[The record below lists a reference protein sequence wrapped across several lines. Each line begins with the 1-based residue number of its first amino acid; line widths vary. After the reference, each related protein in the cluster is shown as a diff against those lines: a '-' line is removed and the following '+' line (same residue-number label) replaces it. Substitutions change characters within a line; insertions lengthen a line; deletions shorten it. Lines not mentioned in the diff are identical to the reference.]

1 MKSHRRPAN
10 AIAVAACATALA
22 AVACGGGSTPTSG
35 SSSPPGPSPTQIVT
49 LSNAPLN
56 TNDFQSGA
64 VALSPTAVPDL
75 TGVKCSPNQATGTQ
89 YQYKSQIQAGSGRV
103 YGNVVVGFD
112 TAANAHAFV
121 TQFFTATQSCSDAH
135 GSPVQDNLGT
145 YSFSFAIVSSP
156 TNIDTEVLQ
165 QDKYVSVILQ
175 YLPSG
180 VTSDPTGVRNLTG
193 EVLAKLQAINA

>member
-1 MKSHRRPAN
+1 M
-10 AIAVAACATALA
+10 
-22 AVACGGGSTPTSG
+22 
-35 SSSPPGPSPTQIVT
+35 T

-75 TGVKCSPNQATGTQ
+75 TSVKCSPNQATGTQ

-112 TAANAHAFV
+112 SAADAHTFV
-121 TQFFTATQSCSDAH
+121 TQFFTAAQSCSDATA
-135 GSPVQDNLGT
+135 PAVQDNLGT
-145 YSFSFAIVSSP
+145 YSFSFSIRSNP
-156 TNIDTEVLQ
+156 TGIDAEVLQ
-165 QDKYVSVILQ
+165 QDRYVSVILQ

-180 VTSDPTGVRNLTG
+180 VTSDPQGVRNLTG

>member
-1 MKSHRRPAN
+1 MKSHLRPAT
-10 AIAVAACATALA
+10 AIIAAGCATALG
-22 AVACGGGSTPTSG
+22 AVACGGGGTPSPSSG
-35 SSSPPGPSPTQIVT
+35 SPSPSPTQIVT

-121 TQFFTATQSCSDAH
+121 TQFFTAAQSCSDA
-135 GSPVQDNLGT
+135 GGAPVQDNLGT

-165 QDKYVSVILQ
+165 QDRYVSVILQ

-180 VTSDPTGVRNLTG
+180 VTSDPAGVRNLTG
-193 EVLAKLQAINA
+193 EVLAKLQAING

>member
-1 MKSHRRPAN
+1 MKSHLGPAT
-10 AIAVAACATALA
+10 ATIAAGCATALGA
-22 AVACGGGSTPTSG
+22 AACGGGGTPSPSSG
-35 SSSPPGPSPTQIVT
+35 SAGPSPTQVVT

-75 TGVKCSPNQATGTQ
+75 TGVKCSPNQAPGTQ

-112 TAANAHAFV
+112 TAANAHTFV
-121 TQFFTATQSCSDAH
+121 TQFFTATQSCSNA
-135 GSPVQDNLGT
+135 GGPPVQDNLGT
-145 YSFSFAIVSSP
+145 YSFSFSIVSSP

-193 EVLAKLQAINA
+193 EVLAKLQAING

>member
-1 MKSHRRPAN
+1 MKLALRPG
-10 AIAVAACATALA
+10 AATVVVGGVTALGI
-22 AVACGGGSTPTSG
+22 VACGGGSTPTPSSG
-35 SSSPPGPSPTQIVT
+35 SPSPSPTQIVT
-49 LSNAPLN
+49 LANAPLN

-64 VALSPTAVPDL
+64 VAFSPTAVPDL
-75 TGVKCSPNQATGTQ
+75 TSVKCSPNQAGGTQ
-89 YQYKSQIQAGSGRV
+89 YQYKSQIQAASGRV

-112 TAANAHAFV
+112 TATNAHAFV
-121 TQFFTATQSCSDAH
+121 TQFFTATQTCRDAS
-135 GSPVQDNLGT
+135 GPPVQDNLGT

-156 TNIDTEVLQ
+156 TNIDAEVLQ

-180 VTSDPTGVRNLTG
+180 VTSDPQGVRNLTG

>member
-1 MKSHRRPAN
+1 MPIVGS
-10 AIAVAACATALA
+10 VVTLGV
-22 AVACGGGSTPTSG
+22 VACGGGSAPTPTSSG
-35 SSSPPGPSPTQIVT
+35 SPSASPTPIVT
-49 LSNAPLN
+49 LQNAVL
-56 TNDFQSGA
+56 TVNDFQSGA

-75 TGVKCSPNQATGTQ
+75 TAVKCSPNQASGTQ

-121 TQFFTATQSCSDAH
+121 TQFFTATQSCSDA
-135 GSPVQDNLGT
+135 GGPPVQDNLGT

-180 VTSDPTGVRNLTG
+180 VTSDPAGVRNLTG
-193 EVLAKLQAINA
+193 EVLTKLQAVNG

>member
-1 MKSHRRPAN
+1 MKSHHRPGTAT
-10 AIAVAACATALA
+10 IVACCAAALG
-22 AVACGGGSTPTSG
+22 AVACGGTSTPSQGSG
-35 SSSPPGPSPTQIVT
+35 SPGPSPTQIVT

-75 TGVKCSPNQATGTQ
+75 TSVKCSPNEATGTQ

-121 TQFFTATQSCSDAH
+121 TQFFTATQSCSDAT
-135 GSPVQDNLGT
+135 GPPVQDNLGT
-145 YSFSFAIVSSP
+145 YSFSFAITSSP

-165 QDKYVSVILQ
+165 QDRYVSVILQ

-193 EVLAKLQAINA
+193 EVLAKLQAVNA

>member
-1 MKSHRRPAN
+1 MKSPLRPGI
-10 AIAVAACATALA
+10 AIAAGCVTAFG
-22 AVACGGGSTPTSG
+22 VGACGGGSAPGQSSSGPPSATPT
-35 SSSPPGPSPTQIVT
+35 PIVT

-75 TGVKCSPNQATGTQ
+75 TSVKCSPNQAAGTQ

-121 TQFFTATQSCSDAH
+121 TQFFTATQSCSDAAAA
-135 GSPVQDNLGT
+135 PVQDNLGT
-145 YSFSFAIVSSP
+145 YSFSFSIVSSP

-165 QDKYVSVILQ
+165 QDRYVSVILQ

-180 VTSDPTGVRNLTG
+180 VTSDPQGVRNLTG

>member
-1 MKSHRRPAN
+1 MRSHVRPGTAT
-10 AIAVAACATALA
+10 IVAGCITALGA
-22 AVACGGGSTPTSG
+22 AACGGGSTPSPSAG
-35 SSSPPGPSPTQIVT
+35 SPGPSPTQIVT

-121 TQFFTATQSCSDAH
+121 TQFFTATQSCSDAS
-135 GSPVQDNLGT
+135 GPPVQDSLGT
-145 YSFSFAIVSSP
+145 YSFSFAIASSP

-165 QDKYVSVILQ
+165 LDRYVSVILQ

-193 EVLAKLQAINA
+193 EVLAKLQAINV

>member
-1 MKSHRRPAN
+1 MKSHLRPGTATIAAGCVT
-10 AIAVAACATALA
+10 AISV
-22 AVACGGGSTPTSG
+22 VACGGSATPSPSPGS
-35 SSSPPGPSPTQIVT
+35 PGPSPTQIVT
-49 LSNAPLN
+49 LANAPLS

-75 TGVKCSPNQATGTQ
+75 NGVKCSPSQATGTQ

-121 TQFFTATQSCSDAH
+121 TQFFTGTQSCSDAS
-135 GSPVQDNLGT
+135 GPPVLDNLGT
-145 YSFSFAIVSSP
+145 YSFSFSIVSSP
-156 TNIDTEVLQ
+156 ANIDAEVLQ

-180 VTSDPTGVRNLTG
+180 VTTDPTGVRNLTG
-193 EVLAKLQAINA
+193 EVLAKLQAING

>member
-1 MKSHRRPAN
+1 MTTSPRTSRTAT
-10 AIAVAACATALA
+10 IVAACIAALGL
-22 AVACGGGSTPTSG
+22 VACGGGPAPSTASG
-35 SSSPPGPSPTQIVT
+35 SPSPSPTQIVT
-49 LSNAPLN
+49 LQNAPLN

-75 TGVKCSPNQATGTQ
+75 TGVKCSPNQAAGTQ
-89 YQYKSQIQAGSGRV
+89 YQYKSQVQAGSGRV

-112 TAANAHAFV
+112 TAANAHSFV
-121 TQFFTATQSCSDAH
+121 TQFFTATQSCSDAS
-135 GSPVQDNLGT
+135 GPPVQDNLGT

-180 VTSDPTGVRNLTG
+180 VTSDPMGVRNLTG
-193 EVLAKLQAINA
+193 EVLAKLQAING

>member
-1 MKSHRRPAN
+1 MKSRVRPGTAT
-10 AIAVAACATALA
+10 IAAGCVTALG
-22 AVACGGGSTPTSG
+22 AVACGGSSTPSPGPG
-35 SSSPPGPSPTQIVT
+35 SPGPSPTQIVT

-56 TNDFQSGA
+56 TNDFQTGA

-75 TGVKCSPNQATGTQ
+75 TSVKCSPGQASGTQ

-121 TQFFTATQSCSDAH
+121 TQFFTATQGCSDAS
-135 GSPVQDNLGT
+135 GPPVQDNLGT
-145 YSFSFAIVSSP
+145 YSFSFAIVSRP
-156 TNIDTEVLQ
+156 ANIDAEVLQ

-180 VTSDPTGVRNLTG
+180 VTSDPAGVRNLTG

>member
-1 MKSHRRPAN
+1 MTSHRTGW
-10 AIAVAACATALA
+10 AATPIVGSLVTLGL
-22 AVACGGGSTPTSG
+22 VACGGGSTPSPGAG
-35 SSSPPGPSPTQIVT
+35 SPGPSPTQIVT

-56 TNDFQSGA
+56 TSDFQSGA

-75 TGVKCSPNQATGTQ
+75 TSVKCSPNQATGTQ

-121 TQFFTATQSCSDAH
+121 THFFTATQSCSDA
-135 GSPVQDNLGT
+135 SSPPVQDSLGT

-165 QDKYVSVILQ
+165 LDSYVSVILQ

>member
-1 MKSHRRPAN
+1 MKSPLRPGI
-10 AIAVAACATALA
+10 AIAAGCVAALGVAAC
-22 AVACGGGSTPTSG
+22 GGSSTPTQSG
-35 SSSPPGPSPTQIVT
+35 SSQPSASPTQIVT

-75 TGVKCSPNQATGTQ
+75 TSVKCSPNQATGTQ

-121 TQFFTATQSCSDAH
+121 TQFFTATQSCSDA
-135 GSPVQDNLGT
+135 SAPPVLDNLGT
-145 YSFSFAIVSSP
+145 YSFTFSIKSSP

-165 QDKYVSVILQ
+165 QDRYVSVILQ
-175 YLPSG
+175 YLPAG
-180 VTSDPTGVRNLTG
+180 VTSDPQGVRNLTG